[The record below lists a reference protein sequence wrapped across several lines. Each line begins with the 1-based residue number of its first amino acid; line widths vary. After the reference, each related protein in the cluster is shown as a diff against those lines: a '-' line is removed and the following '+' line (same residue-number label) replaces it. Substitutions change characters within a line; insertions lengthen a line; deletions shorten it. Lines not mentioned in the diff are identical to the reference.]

1 MKRLL
6 KRLSIS
12 LLLLLFFFW
21 VFYFIT
27 CCCDSDL
34 EPHANIAISKMQSG
48 KMFSGNFLLYFL
60 MNLFSGFST
69 EIESVIIA
77 NSFLLA
83 LAVVAKYGITFH
95 YLAKDNSTVV
105 ARVASF
111 SLLFAYILPF
121 VLFIDFVLGYR
132 PLSFLLRYSFYLGY
146 YVPNVWHNSTIIFSM
161 PFTIL
166 TYIYSLKLLRQY
178 SLSDCWKLS
187 FVNLICVMIKP
198 SFFFVYSCP
207 YVLLVLYKYGLV
219 WKKLSFLLLPIVIG
233 FAGVGYQYITIYD
246 GSDGSSVIFSLSRLF
261 NYDYWQEHWLY
272 FVSSLFLPLFFFVH
286 NFKKCKYDLEFF
298 FLSSMLLI
306 AILIQLLFQ
315 ETGPRALHGNFS
327 WQIIPSMWLF
337 YYYILRNELSE
348 FSSISVATLKSVLFR
363 RPVFTLYSLMVFVGL
378 FYFVKYLYFGLY
390 A

>member
-21 VFYFIT
+21 VFYYIT

-34 EPHANIAISKMQSG
+34 EAHANIAISKMQSG

-111 SLLFAYILPF
+111 SLLFVYILPF

-132 PLSFLLRYSFYLGY
+132 PLSFLLRYSFL
-146 YVPNVWHNSTIIFSM
+146 
-161 PFTIL
+161 
-166 TYIYSLKLLRQY
+166 
-178 SLSDCWKLS
+178 
-187 FVNLICVMIKP
+187 
-198 SFFFVYSCP
+198 
-207 YVLLVLYKYGLV
+207 
-219 WKKLSFLLLPIVIG
+219 
-233 FAGVGYQYITIYD
+233 
-246 GSDGSSVIFSLSRLF
+246 
-261 NYDYWQEHWLY
+261 
-272 FVSSLFLPLFFFVH
+272 
-286 NFKKCKYDLEFF
+286 
-298 FLSSMLLI
+298 
-306 AILIQLLFQ
+306 
-315 ETGPRALHGNFS
+315 
-327 WQIIPSMWLF
+327 
-337 YYYILRNELSE
+337 
-348 FSSISVATLKSVLFR
+348 
-363 RPVFTLYSLMVFVGL
+363 
-378 FYFVKYLYFGLY
+378 FGLLCS
-390 A
+390 